1 MENTKSSYPWRY
13 TKIGGVTRVSIET
26 GDDIAHLPELDQKQ
40 WTVLS
45 CPTTGLEIDSETL
58 KMLDT
63 DGDGH
68 IKVNE
73 VTAAI
78 EWLKKVL
85 TSMDSL
91 TGKSAVLP
99 LSAIRE
105 DTDEGK
111 KLLNS
116 ARQILSNLKLDKQE
130 LAIAETSDSVK
141 IFADTKY
148 NGDGIIT
155 EASTDDEA
163 LKKIIATI
171 IANVGK
177 AADRSG
183 ADGVTKELIEEFYTE
198 AADFTAWKNL
208 SLNDSNLIHYGDN
221 TTAARDAYYAIKDK
235 VADYFIRCKLA
246 AMDSDATSAL
256 EISKESLAKISE
268 KNLTEAISEIEAYP
282 LTKINVK
289 AQLPLN
295 EAINP
300 AWEGKFKALKSLI
313 LDVDFA
319 GKQSIDEAE
328 WNTIGAKFGAYDKW
342 LADKKGAKVEGV
354 DFAYITDVVA
364 NNKKDELLA
373 LVDKDLAEKD
383 NAESIQEVNKLAH
396 LYRDMFTFLR
406 NYVTFTDFYYQYKT
420 GDKAIFQAGTLF
432 IDQRSCDL
440 CINVADM
447 GKHTASAAQSAMF
460 IAYCD
465 CENKKLGKKLQI
477 AAVITDGDIDNIT
490 VGKNGVFY
498 DRAGNDYEA
507 TVTKVIDN
515 PISIRQAFWTP
526 YKKFAKFI
534 EDQVAKFA
542 ADKDKAV
549 TDNATAKI
557 SETGTKLTEKPA
569 EGTPAAPPQ
578 KQPFDIAKYCGIFAA
593 IGMALGFIGSAI
605 VAVVSGF
612 LGLPWWGM
620 FLAVLAIILLISGP
634 SMLLAY
640 LKLRRRNL
648 APVLNANGWAV
659 NAHAF
664 VNITFGA
671 TLTHLAKFPFVKGR
685 DPLADKKYPWWKKVL
700 WILLF
705 VGIIGF
711 VMYCTGKLERFGVV
725 PIKELDFRDNAKTE
739 APAATTTDAPAATT
753 PAE

>member
-1 MENTKSSYPWRY
+1 MENIKSSYPWRY

-26 GDDIAHLPELDQKQ
+26 GADIAHLPELDQKQ

-45 CPTTGLEIDSETL
+45 CPTTGLEIDTETL

-73 VTAAI
+73 VTSAI

-85 TSMDSL
+85 NNMDSL
-91 TGKSAVLP
+91 TEKSAVLP

-105 DTDEGK
+105 DTAEGK

-116 ARQILSNLKLDKQE
+116 ARQILANLKLDKQE
-130 LAIAETSDSVK
+130 LAIAESNDSVK

-155 EASTDDEA
+155 EASSDDDT

-171 IANVGK
+171 VANVGK
-177 AADRSG
+177 ATDRSG

-198 AADFTAWKNL
+198 AADFAAWKNL
-208 SLNDSNLIHYGDN
+208 SLNDTNLIPYGDK

-246 AMDSDATSAL
+246 AMDADATSAL

-268 KNLTEAISEIEAYP
+268 KNLSAAISEIEAYP
-282 LTKINVK
+282 LTKINTK
-289 AQLPLN
+289 ALLPLN

-300 AWEGKFKALKSLI
+300 AWEGKFNALKSLI

-319 GKQSIDEAE
+319 GKSSITEAE

-354 DFAYITDVVA
+354 DFAYITEVVA

-396 LYRDMFTFLR
+396 LYRDMFNFLR

-477 AAVITDGDIDNIT
+477 AAVVTDGDVDNIT

-542 ADKDKAV
+542 ADKDKAM

-557 SETGTKLTEKPA
+557 SEKTTEITTVAPAA
-569 EGTPAAPPQ
+569 EGAPAAPPQ

-593 IGMALGFIGSAI
+593 IGMALGLIGAAI
-605 VAVVSGF
+605 VSVVTGF
-612 LGLPWWGM
+612 LELPWWGM
-620 FLAVLAIILLISGP
+620 ILAIVAIMLLISGP

-700 WILLF
+700 RVLLV

-711 VMYCTGKLERFGVV
+711 ALYCNGKFERFGLK
-725 PIKELDFRDNAKTE
+725 PIPALDFSDKAQTE
-739 APAATTTDAPAATT
+739 APAAT

>member
-1 MENTKSSYPWRY
+1 MENTKSSYPWKY

-26 GDDIAHLPELDQKQ
+26 GDDIAHLPTLDQKQ

-45 CPTTGLEIDSETL
+45 CPTTGLEIDPDTL

-85 TSMDSL
+85 KNMDSL
-91 TGKSAVLP
+91 TEKSAVLP

-116 ARQILSNLKLDKQE
+116 ARQILANLKLDKQE
-130 LAIAETSDSVK
+130 LTIAETTDSVK

-155 EASTDDEA
+155 EATASEDG

-171 IANVGK
+171 IATIGK
-177 AADRSG
+177 ATDRSG

-208 SLNDSNLIHYGDN
+208 SLSDTQLIPYGDK
-221 TTAARDAYYAIKDK
+221 TAAARDAYYAIKDK
-235 VADYFIRCKLA
+235 VADFFIRCKLV
-246 AMDSDATSAL
+246 AMDQSTSPAL
-256 EISKESLAKISE
+256 EISKENLAKISE
-268 KNLTEAISEIEAYP
+268 KNLAAAIAEIETYP
-282 LTKINVK
+282 LTKINPK

-295 EAINP
+295 EPINP
-300 AWEGKFKALKSLI
+300 AWEGKFNALKSLI

-319 GKQSIDEAE
+319 GKSTISEAE
-328 WNTIGAKFGAYDKW
+328 WNTIAAKFDAYDKW
-342 LADKKGAKVEGV
+342 LASKKGAKVEGV
-354 DFAYITDVVA
+354 DFAFLTDVVA
-364 NNKKDELLA
+364 KNQKDELLA

-396 LYRDMFTFLR
+396 LYRDLFMFLR
-406 NYVTFTDFYYQYKT
+406 NFVTFTDFYYQYKT
-420 GDKAIFQAGTLF
+420 GIKAMFQAGTLF

-447 GKHTASAAQSAMF
+447 GKHTASASQSAMF

-477 AAVITDGDIDNIT
+477 AAVVTDGDVDNIT

-515 PISIRQAFWTP
+515 PISIRQAFWSP
-526 YKKFAKFI
+526 YKKFAKFV
-534 EDQVAKFA
+534 EEQVEKFA
-542 ADKDKAV
+542 ASKESEVTSKAN
-549 TDNATAKI
+549 TTIAEKTTEITTAAP
-557 SETGTKLTEKPA
+557 PA
-569 EGTPAAPPQ
+569 EGAPATPPQ
-578 KQPFDIAKYCGIFAA
+578 PQQFDIAKYCGIFAA

-605 VAVVSGF
+605 VAVVTGF
-612 LGLPWWGM
+612 LGLKWWGM
-620 FLAVLAIILLISGP
+620 ILALLAVILLISGP

-671 TLTHLAKFPFVKGR
+671 TLTKLAKFPFVKGR

-700 WILLF
+700 WILLI

-711 VMYCTGKLERFGVV
+711 VMYCTGKLERFGLK
-725 PIKELDFRDNAKTE
+725 PIPMLDFTDKPATE
-739 APAATTTDAPAATT
+739 APAATTPAA
-753 PAE
+753 E

>member
-1 MENTKSSYPWRY
+1 MENTKSSYPWKY

-26 GDDIAHLPELDQKQ
+26 GDDIAHLPTLDQKQ

-45 CPTTGLEIDSETL
+45 CPTTGLEIDPDTL

-85 TSMDSL
+85 KNMDSL
-91 TGKSAVLP
+91 TEKSAVLP

-116 ARQILSNLKLDKQE
+116 ARQILANLKLDKQE
-130 LAIAETSDSVK
+130 LTIAETTDSVK

-155 EASTDDEA
+155 EATASEDG
-163 LKKIIATI
+163 LKKIIASI
-171 IANVGK
+171 IATIGK
-177 AADRSG
+177 ATDRSG

-208 SLNDSNLIHYGDN
+208 SLSDTQLIPYGDK
-221 TTAARDAYYAIKDK
+221 TAAARDAYYAIKDK
-235 VADYFIRCKLA
+235 VADYFIRCKLV
-246 AMDSDATSAL
+246 AMDQSTSPAL
-256 EISKESLAKISE
+256 EISKENIAKISE
-268 KNLTEAISEIEAYP
+268 KNLAAAIAEIETYP
-282 LTKINVK
+282 LTKINPK

-295 EAINP
+295 EPINP
-300 AWEGKFKALKSLI
+300 AWEGKFNALKSLI

-319 GKQSIDEAE
+319 GKSTISEAE
-328 WNTIGAKFGAYDKW
+328 WNTIAAKFDAYDKW
-342 LADKKGAKVEGV
+342 LASKKGAKVEGV
-354 DFAYITDVVA
+354 DFAFLTDVVA
-364 NNKKDELLA
+364 KNQKDELLA

-396 LYRDMFTFLR
+396 LYRDLFMFLR
-406 NYVTFTDFYYQYKT
+406 NFVTFTDFYYQYKT
-420 GDKAIFQAGTLF
+420 GIKAMFQAGTLF

-447 GKHTASAAQSAMF
+447 GKHTASASQSAMF

-477 AAVITDGDIDNIT
+477 AAVVTDGEVDNIT

-515 PISIRQAFWTP
+515 PISIRQAFWSP
-526 YKKFAKFI
+526 YKKFAASKESEVTSKANTAI
-534 EDQVAKFA
+534 AEKTTEITTA
-542 ADKDKAV
+542 AP
-549 TDNATAKI
+549 
-557 SETGTKLTEKPA
+557 PA
-569 EGTPAAPPQ
+569 EGAPATPPQ
-578 KQPFDIAKYCGIFAA
+578 PQQFDIAKYCGIFAA

-605 VAVVSGF
+605 VAVVTGF
-612 LGLPWWGM
+612 LGLKWWGM
-620 FLAVLAIILLISGP
+620 ILALLAVILLISGP

-671 TLTHLAKFPFVKGR
+671 TLTKLAKFPFVKGR

-700 WILLF
+700 WILLI

-711 VMYCTGKLERFGVV
+711 VMYCTGKLERFGLK
-725 PIKELDFRDNAKTE
+725 PIPMLDFTDKPATE
-739 APAATTTDAPAATT
+739 APAATTPAA
-753 PAE
+753 E

>member
-1 MENTKSSYPWRY
+1 
-13 TKIGGVTRVSIET
+13 
-26 GDDIAHLPELDQKQ
+26 
-40 WTVLS
+40 
-45 CPTTGLEIDSETL
+45 TTGLEIDPETL

-85 TSMDSL
+85 KSL
-91 TGKSAVLP
+91 QPLTAKSAVMP
-99 LSAIRE
+99 LSDIRD

-116 ARQILSNLKLDKQE
+116 ARQILSNLKLADKNE
-130 LAIAETSDSVK
+130 ITIGETSDSVK

-148 NGDGIIT
+148 NGDGVIT
-155 EASTDDEA
+155 EASTDSDD

-171 IANVGK
+171 IANIGK
-177 AADRSG
+177 ATDRSG

-198 AADFTAWKNL
+198 AADFTTWKNL
-208 SLNDSNLIHYGDN
+208 SVNDTNLIPYGDS
-221 TTAARDAYYAIKDK
+221 TTATRDAYYAIKDK

-246 AMDSDATSAL
+246 AMDADATSAL

-268 KNLTEAISEIEAYP
+268 KNLTDAIADIEAYP
-282 LTKINVK
+282 LARINAK
-289 AQLPLN
+289 AELPLN
-295 EAINP
+295 EPVNP

-319 GKQSIDEAE
+319 GKQTITESE

-342 LADKKGAKVEGV
+342 LADKKGVKVEGV
-354 DFAYITDVVA
+354 DFAYLTDVVA
-364 NNKKDELLA
+364 NSKKDELLA
-373 LVDKDLAEKD
+373 LVEKDNAEKD
-383 NAESIQEVNKLAH
+383 NAESIQEVNKLVH
-396 LYRDMFTFLR
+396 YYRDMFGFLR

-420 GDKAIFQAGTLF
+420 GDKAIFQAGTLY

-440 CINVADM
+440 CIRVADM

-477 AAVITDGDIDNIT
+477 AAVVTDGDVDNIT

-498 DRAGNDYEA
+498 DRDGNDYEA
-507 TVTKVIDN
+507 TVTKIIEN
-515 PISIRQAFWTP
+515 PISIRQAFWSP

-534 EDQVAKFA
+534 EEQVEKFA
-542 ADKDKAV
+542 ASKDAEITSKG
-549 TDNATAKI
+549 TAAI
-557 SETGTKLTEKPA
+557 SEKTTEITTKPA
-569 EGTPAAPPQ
+569 EGAPAAPPAEA

-593 IGMALGFIGSAI
+593 IGMALGLIGAAI
-605 VAVVSGF
+605 VSVVTGF

-620 FLAVLAIILLISGP
+620 ILAVLAIVLLISGP

-671 TLTHLAKFPFVKGR
+671 TLTKLAKFPFVKGR

-700 WILLF
+700 WVVLI

-711 VMYCTGKLERFGVV
+711 ALYCNGKLERFGLK
-725 PIKELDFRDNAKTE
+725 PIPALDFRDKSQTE
-739 APAATTTDAPAATT
+739 APAAVPTQTET

>member
-1 MENTKSSYPWRY
+1 MENIKSSYPWKY

-45 CPTTGLEIDSETL
+45 CPTTGLEIDPETL

-85 TSMDSL
+85 KSL
-91 TGKSAVLP
+91 QPLTAKSAVMP
-99 LSAIRE
+99 LSDIRD

-116 ARQILSNLKLDKQE
+116 ARQILSNLKLADKNE
-130 LAIAETSDSVK
+130 ITIGETSDSVK
-141 IFADTKY
+141 IFADTQY

-155 EASTDDEA
+155 EASTDDEL

-177 AADRSG
+177 ATDRSG
-183 ADGVTKELIEEFYTE
+183 ADGVTKDLIEEFYTE

-208 SLNDSNLIHYGDN
+208 SLNDTSLIPYGDN

-246 AMDSDATSAL
+246 AMDADATSAL

-319 GKQSIDEAE
+319 GKQSITEAE

-354 DFAYITDVVA
+354 DFAYLTDAIA
-364 NNKKDELLA
+364 NSKKDDLLA
-373 LVDKDLAEKD
+373 LVEKDLAEKD

-396 LYRDMFTFLR
+396 LYRDMFNFLR

-440 CINVADM
+440 CIRVADM

-477 AAVITDGDIDNIT
+477 AAVVTDGDVDNIT

-515 PISIRQAFWTP
+515 PISIRQAFWSP

-557 SETGTKLTEKPA
+557 SETGTKLT
-569 EGTPAAPPQ
+569 
-578 KQPFDIAKYCGIFAA
+578 
-593 IGMALGFIGSAI
+593 
-605 VAVVSGF
+605 
-612 LGLPWWGM
+612 
-620 FLAVLAIILLISGP
+620 
-634 SMLLAY
+634 
-640 LKLRRRNL
+640 
-648 APVLNANGWAV
+648 
-659 NAHAF
+659 
-664 VNITFGA
+664 
-671 TLTHLAKFPFVKGR
+671 
-685 DPLADKKYPWWKKVL
+685 
-700 WILLF
+700 
-705 VGIIGF
+705 
-711 VMYCTGKLERFGVV
+711 
-725 PIKELDFRDNAKTE
+725 
-739 APAATTTDAPAATT
+739 
-753 PAE
+753 